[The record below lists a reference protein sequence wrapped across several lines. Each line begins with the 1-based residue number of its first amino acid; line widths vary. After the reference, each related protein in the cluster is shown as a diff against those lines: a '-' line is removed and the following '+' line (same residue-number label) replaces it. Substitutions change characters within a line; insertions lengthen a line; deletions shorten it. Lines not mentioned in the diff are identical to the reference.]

1 MLNRMQL
8 RTAVSCAAQE
18 HRSVV
23 ALTQANDVLLQEN
36 NRLVAAQESVRQLV
50 SGLSHDM
57 RSHLS
62 VINDYT
68 SLVREGLAG
77 ETSPQ
82 QREYLGTVGDRVDDL
97 TCMID
102 DLHDASKLIAGTLRL
117 WRREYCLED
126 ILERRRAH
134 WEHRAAGRRLDFDCT
149 VADDLPA
156 VYCDVDRIARVLH
169 QLVVDAIKRAPVGGA
184 VSVWARTDA
193 NREVVL
199 GVTQVGQL
207 PDADEVQRISAE
219 LRRESFDVVGA
230 TERRLPLAI
239 SNAVVRLHLGELTIG
254 LDAPE
259 QYTYSMTLP
268 VYDPLAIVGCHAQRL
283 ARTISCSSEL
293 SLQIVHLDDEA
304 ESGVASVVDEFLQS
318 AVGPNDL
325 VVQVT
330 QRRWLLATTGQ
341 PGQFMDLPQRLTAD
355 WSETMRDWPFG
366 PAPRLEISIAGS
378 WQGATASE
386 QMLSEAQ
393 QLLRLLDEERTAD
406 QRPTPKRQ
414 TAEAVG
420 SR

>member
-23 ALTQANDVLLQEN
+23 ALTQANDLLLQEN
-36 NRLVAAQESVRQLV
+36 NRLVAEQESVRQLV

-97 TCMID
+97 TCTID
-102 DLHDASKLIAGTLRL
+102 DLHDASELIAGTLRL
-117 WRREYCLED
+117 WRRKYRLKD
-126 ILERRRAH
+126 ILERRRSP

-149 VADDLPA
+149 VVDDLPA
-156 VYCDVDRIARVLH
+156 VYCDADRIARVLH

-199 GVTQVGQL
+199 GVTQVGQP

-219 LRRESFDVVGA
+219 LSRESFDMAGG

-239 SNAVVRLHLGELTIG
+239 SNAVVRLNLGELKVK
-254 LDAPE
+254 LDAPD
-259 QYTYSMTLP
+259 QYTYSLTLP
-268 VYDPLAIVGCHAQRL
+268 VYDPLTIVGCHARRL
-283 ARTISCSSEL
+283 ARTISCSGEL

-304 ESGVASVVDEFLQS
+304 ESGVAPVVDEFLQS

-325 VVQVT
+325 VVKVT

-341 PGQFMDLPQRLTAD
+341 PGQSAYLPQRLTAD
-355 WSETMRDWPFG
+355 WSETMCDWPFG

-393 QLLRLLDEERTAD
+393 QLLRLLDEERAAD
-406 QRPTPKRQ
+406 QRSTPKRQ
-414 TAEAVG
+414 VAEAVG